1 MTDTAMIEIVLHDI
15 HSPGRGFGIWVQL
28 FRGPAAGP
36 DYELVDMGL
45 DAPVVE
51 KLLATS
57 LGIRGTRV
65 VGERLLAALRQ
76 NEAVKTA
83 LHDALEQA
91 QCPISVLFAGKT
103 KNGIALPWE
112 TLFDPTWPGFLE
124 LRGKTPTSRAVHTS
138 QSSSAPA
145 VLDRPRMLAVL
156 SAPRPGG
163 AQLPGPTDDWSYVE
177 LQQIMEAI
185 KESGVT
191 VDLRVLTSEPSVL
204 KLATEQGL
212 TAEKISDASAVVR
225 TIANFGP
232 HFLHFFCHGTD
243 EPSPQLMLYKP
254 ADVHTGTPQLRIDAD
269 LLTRDVGYTCLIVL
283 NSCSGAAA
291 AEGTQSMAHEL
302 VSKRF
307 PAVIGMREPV
317 EWHDATK
324 FTSALYRNM
333 LHILKSRASDSLD
346 LRIMAALEW
355 PRRAILDKFGAVPDA
370 AERHR
375 EWTLPVI
382 YTRPGSTQI
391 PVMSA
396 EVDEPPEQ
404 QAWWEGQHLAENSVG
419 THLHPDT
426 PTWARDLLTGLADEL
441 TLPRPTGEVALPEF
455 TERRTLITTATSEA
469 ARAAA
474 EQAAAEQAAAE
485 AQTWTQDSA
494 G

>member
-1 MTDTAMIEIVLHDI
+1 M
-15 HSPGRGFGIWVQL
+15 
-28 FRGPAAGP
+28 
-36 DYELVDMGL
+36 
-45 DAPVVE
+45 
-51 KLLATS
+51 
-57 LGIRGTRV
+57 

-76 NEAVKTA
+76 NEAVSTA
-83 LHDALEQA
+83 LHNALEQPR
-91 QCPISVLFAGKT
+91 CPISVLFAGKT

-112 TLFDPTWPGFLE
+112 TLFDPAWPGFLE
-124 LRGKTPTSRAVHTS
+124 LGGKTPTSRAVRTS
-138 QSSSAPA
+138 QSGAAPA

-163 AQLPGPTDDWSYVE
+163 AQLPGLSDDWSYVE

-185 KESGVT
+185 EESGVT

-204 KLATEQGL
+204 KMAGERGL
-212 TAEKISDASAVVR
+212 TAKKITDASAVVR
-225 TIANFGP
+225 MIADFEP

-243 EPSPQLMLYKP
+243 KPSPQLMLYQP
-254 ADVHTGTPQLRIDAD
+254 ADIHTGTPRLRIDAD

-333 LHILKSRASDSLD
+333 LPMLKSRASDRLD

-355 PRRAILDKFGAVPDA
+355 PRRAILDKFGAAPDA
-370 AERHR
+370 AERQR

-391 PVMSA
+391 PVMRA

-404 QAWWEGQHLAENSVG
+404 QAWREGQHLAVNSVR
-419 THLHPDT
+419 THLHTET
-426 PTWARDLLTGLADEL
+426 PAQVRDLLTGLAEEL
-441 TLPRPTGEVALPEF
+441 TPPGPADEVALPEF
-455 TERRTLITTATSEA
+455 AERHTFITTATSEA
-469 ARAAA
+469 ARTAA
-474 EQAAAEQAAAE
+474 EQAAAEQAAAVVQE
-485 AQTWTQDSA
+485 WA
-494 G
+494 